1 MVSPCA
7 SDSHHDHDCADAQ
20 PVIADMA
27 MRNTPPVN
35 AVEKIVFLELKN
47 APIG

>member
-1 MVSPCA
+1 MVSSCA
-7 SDSHHDHDCADAQ
+7 SACHQDHDWADAQ

-35 AVEKIVFLELKN
+35 AVEKIAFLELKN
-47 APIG
+47 APIR